1 MTYPSGQSIAPPR
14 KLIFTFVLS
23 FLLMA
28 NDTRFSIWSPLFYSA
43 LLGIGLL
50 TGYLLNTDAP
60 LISIGE
66 GGHPSAGGGRVE
78 QLMGYIEARYVDQP
92 DRDKLYE
99 AAINAVLGELD
110 PHSSYIP
117 KEEMQ
122 ALTESMEGNFEGIGI
137 EYLVVDDTITVVSA
151 LPDGPS
157 DAAGLLSGDQI
168 IYVEDSLVTGVDE
181 REIDPASLMRGE
193 GGTDVKIQVR
203 RPGADKLMTF
213 TITRAPIP
221 VYSVDAAYTIDEET
235 AYVKI
240 NRFSQNT
247 YTEFMEAL
255 EEHLEQAGAKNLIL
269 DLRGNPGGYLQ
280 EATKLL
286 SEIFV
291 QRGVLLVYTEGR
303 NSSRQPYKSTGRAR
317 YNIQDVAILVDGGSA
332 SASEIVAG
340 AVQDHDRGIIVGRR
354 TFGKG
359 LVQEQYPLMD
369 SSALRL
375 TVARYYT
382 PSDRSIQR
390 KYDGEE
396 DYRGDLTRRYE
407 SGELTGR
414 TAAEVD
420 SSLIYYTD
428 NGYPVFGGG
437 GITPDYFVPLD
448 SSLNDQNFLR
458 LRQQIAPY
466 MFNYV
471 RRHPEL
477 SKYDDVAAFLRGYSP
492 DANSI
497 LSELAALAAAD
508 YPELDPDLPAHL
520 QGELL
525 RYFTARLGRQLFD
538 GAAFYEI
545 YNREDEIVQE
555 ALRLLRKS
563 DPLAAARSAQVSA
576 S

>member
-1 MTYPSGQSIAPPR
+1 MRNNTNNHIWTPLAYS
-14 KLIFTFVLS
+14 LI
-23 FLLMA
+23 
-28 NDTRFSIWSPLFYSA
+28 
-43 LLGIGLL
+43 LGVGLL
-50 TGYLLNTDAP
+50 TGFLLRTEAP
-60 LISIGE
+60 LISFGS
-66 GGHPSAGGGRVE
+66 GSNSGLAGGRVE
-78 QLMGYIEARYVDQP
+78 QLMGYIEARYVDEP
-92 DRDKLYE
+92 DQERLYE
-99 AAINAVLGELD
+99 AAINAVLEELD

-117 KEEMQ
+117 KDEMQ

-157 DAAGLLSGDQI
+157 AEAGLLPGDQI
-168 IYVEDSLVTGVDE
+168 IYVEDSLVTEVEE
-181 REIDPASLMRGE
+181 RGIDPASLMRGE
-193 GGTDVKIQVR
+193 GGTDVKLRVR
-203 RPGADKLMTF
+203 RPGQPKLMAF

-247 YTEFMEAL
+247 YAEFMQAL
-255 EEHLEQAGAKNLIL
+255 EEHLEKPGAKNLII

-286 SEIFV
+286 SELFV

-303 NSSRQPYKSTGRAR
+303 NSSRQPYKSSGRAR
-317 YNIQDVAILVDGGSA
+317 YNIQKVAILVDGGSA

-359 LVQEQYPLMD
+359 LVQEQYPLAD

-396 DYRGDLTRRYE
+396 DYRGDLSRRFE

-414 TAAEVD
+414 TDVQVD
-420 SSLIYYTD
+420 SSLVYYTD
-428 NGYPVFGGG
+428 NGYPVYGGG
-437 GITPDYFVPLD
+437 GITPDYYVPLD
-448 SSLNDQNFLR
+448 SSLNNENFLR

-466 MFNYV
+466 VFGYL
-471 RRHPEL
+471 RTHPEVKEFKDL
-477 SKYDDVAAFLRGYSP
+477 AAFRRGFRP
-492 DANSI
+492 DMAAVTA
-497 LSELAALAAAD
+497 ELATLARRD
-508 YPELDPDLPAHL
+508 YEDVTTDLPPRLRDELEL
-520 QGELL
+520 Q
-525 RYFTARLGRQLFD
+525 FTARLARHLF
-538 GAAFYEI
+538 GAGSYYQI
-545 YNREDEIVQE
+545 YNQRDETVQE
-555 ALRLLRKS
+555 ALRLLRNA
-563 DPLAAARSAQVSA
+563 DPLAAARGNK
-576 S
+576 

>member
-1 MTYPSGQSIAPPR
+1 MQNET
-14 KLIFTFVLS
+14 S
-23 FLLMA
+23 F
-28 NDTRFSIWSPLFYSA
+28 NIWTPLFYCA

-50 TGYLLNTDAP
+50 AGYLLNTDAP
-60 LISIGE
+60 LLSF
-66 GGHPSAGGGRVE
+66 GGGSHTSVGSGRVE
-78 QLMGYIEARYVDQP
+78 QLMGYIDARYVDEP

-99 AAINAVLGELD
+99 AAINAVLDELD

-117 KEEMQ
+117 REEMQ

-137 EYLVVDDTITVVSA
+137 EYLVVEDTITVVSA
-151 LPDGPS
+151 LPQGPS
-157 DAAGLLSGDQI
+157 DKAGLLSGDQI
-168 IYVEDSLVTGVDE
+168 IYVEDSLVTGVED
-181 REIDPASLMRGE
+181 RQIDPASLMRGE
-193 GGTDVKIQVR
+193 GGTDVNIRVR
-203 RPGADKLMTF
+203 RPGTPDLITF
-213 TITRAPIP
+213 NITREPIP
-221 VYSVDAAYTIDEET
+221 VYSVDAAYTIDETT

-247 YTEFMEAL
+247 YSEFMEAL
-255 EEHLEQAGAKNLIL
+255 EEHLEKPDARNLIL

-291 QRGVLLVYTEGR
+291 ERGVLLVYTEGR
-303 NSSRQPYKSTGRAR
+303 NSTRQPYKSTGRAR
-317 YNIQDVAILVDGGSA
+317 YNIQEVAILVDGGSA

-390 KYDGEE
+390 NYEGEE
-396 DYRGDLTRRYE
+396 DYRGDLHRRFE

-414 TAAEVD
+414 TSVQVD

-448 SSLNDQNFLR
+448 SSLNDQDFLR

-466 MFNYV
+466 MFGYV
-471 RRHPEL
+471 RQHPEVE
-477 SKYDDVAAFLRGYSP
+477 KYEDVESFVRGYTP
-492 DANSI
+492 DVDAI
-497 LSELAALAAAD
+497 VADLSELALVD
-508 YPELDPDLPAHL
+508 YPDLDVNLPPHLLDELMLH
-520 QGELL
+520 
-525 RYFTARLGRQLFD
+525 FKSRLGRQLF
-538 GAAFYEI
+538 GTAAFYEI

-555 ALRLLRKS
+555 ALRLLRNN
-563 DPLAAARSAQVSA
+563 DPLAAARSEQASA

>member
-1 MTYPSGQSIAPPR
+1 MPNET
-14 KLIFTFVLS
+14 KF
-23 FLLMA
+23 
-28 NDTRFSIWSPLFYSA
+28 NIWAPLFCS
-43 LLGIGLL
+43 LLLAIGLL
-50 TGYLLNTDAP
+50 VGHMLSTDAP
-60 LISIGE
+60 LVSFGSGGE
-66 GGHPSAGGGRVE
+66 SGAGSGRVE
-78 QLMGYIEARYVDQP
+78 QLMGYIDARYVDEP
-92 DRDKLYE
+92 DREELYE
-99 AAINAVLGELD
+99 AAIHAVLDELD

-117 KEEMQ
+117 KDEMQ

-157 DAAGLLSGDQI
+157 DKAGLLPGDQI
-168 IYVEDSLVTGVDE
+168 VYVEDSLVTGVE
-181 REIDPASLMRGE
+181 ARNIDPASLMRGQE
-193 GGTDVKIQVR
+193 GTDVEIRVR
-203 RPGADKLMTF
+203 RAGQKALLDF

-221 VYSVDAAYTIDEET
+221 VYSVDAAYTIDDET

-247 YTEFMEAL
+247 YSEFMQAL
-255 EEHLEQAGAKNLIL
+255 EEYLEKPGAKHLIL

-291 QRGVLLVYTEGR
+291 ERGVLLVYTEGR

-317 YNIQDVAILVDGGSA
+317 YNIQQVAVLVDGGSA

-359 LVQEQYPLMD
+359 LVQEQYPLLD

-390 KYDGEE
+390 NYEGEE
-396 DYRGDLTRRYE
+396 DYRGDLNRRFE

-414 TAAEVD
+414 TAVEVD
-420 SSLIYYTD
+420 SNLIYYTD

-437 GITPDYFVPLD
+437 GITPDYYVPLD
-448 SSLNDQNFLR
+448 SSLNDPDFLR
-458 LRQQIAPY
+458 LRQQIAGY
-466 MFNYV
+466 MFGYV
-471 RRHPEL
+471 RQHPRVE
-477 SKYDDVAAFLRGYSP
+477 KYQDLNAFVREYRPNYPAIAADLQ
-492 DANSI
+492 
-497 LSELAALAAAD
+497 ELARRD
-508 YPELDPDLPAHL
+508 YSEISTELPAHL
-520 QGELL
+520 REELM
-525 RYFTARLGRQLFD
+525 RYFKARLARHLF
-538 GAAFYEI
+538 GTAAFYEV
-545 YNREDEIVQE
+545 YNRDDEVVQE

-563 DPLAAARSAQVSA
+563 DPLAAARQERTSNG
-576 S
+576 

>member
-1 MTYPSGQSIAPPR
+1 MPNET
-14 KLIFTFVLS
+14 KF
-23 FLLMA
+23 
-28 NDTRFSIWSPLFYSA
+28 NIWAPLFYC
-43 LLGIGLL
+43 LLLAIGLL
-50 TGYLLNTDAP
+50 VGHTLATDAP
-60 LISIGE
+60 LISFGGGGE
-66 GGHPSAGGGRVE
+66 SGSGSGRVE
-78 QLMGYIEARYVDQP
+78 QLMGYIDARYVDEP
-92 DRDKLYE
+92 NREELYE
-99 AAINAVLGELD
+99 AAIHAVLDELD

-157 DAAGLLSGDQI
+157 DKAGLRPGDQI
-168 IYVEDSLVTGVDE
+168 VYVEDSLVTGVE
-181 REIDPASLMRGE
+181 ARSIDPASLMRGRE
-193 GGTDVKIQVR
+193 GTDVQIRVQRAPRKELL
-203 RPGADKLMTF
+203 DF

-221 VYSVDAAYTIDEET
+221 VYSVDAAYTIDDET

-247 YTEFMEAL
+247 YSEFMEAL
-255 EEHLEQAGAKNLIL
+255 EAYLEKPGAKHLIL

-291 QRGVLLVYTEGR
+291 ERGVLLVYTEGR

-317 YNIQDVAILVDGGSA
+317 YNIQQVAVLVDGGSA

-359 LVQEQYPLMD
+359 LVQEQYPLLD

-390 KYDGEE
+390 NYEGEE
-396 DYRGDLTRRYE
+396 DYRGDLNRRFE

-414 TAAEVD
+414 TAVEVD

-428 NGYPVFGGG
+428 NGFPVFGGG

-448 SSLNDQNFLR
+448 SSLNDPDFLR
-458 LRQQIAPY
+458 LRQQIASY
-466 MFNYV
+466 MFGYV
-471 RRHPEL
+471 RANPRVE
-477 SKYDDVAAFLRGYSP
+477 KYQDLNAFVREFRPDYAAIAP
-492 DANSI
+492 D
-497 LSELAALAAAD
+497 LQELARRD
-508 YPELDPDLPAHL
+508 YPETSRDIPAHL
-520 QGELL
+520 QRELM
-525 RYFTARLGRQLFD
+525 RYFKARLARHLF
-538 GAAFYEI
+538 GSAAFYEV
-545 YNREDEIVQE
+545 YNREDDVVQE

-563 DPLAAARSAQVSA
+563 DPLAAAREERATNG
-576 S
+576 

>member
-1 MTYPSGQSIAPPR
+1 MPNST
-14 KLIFTFVLS
+14 KF
-23 FLLMA
+23 
-28 NDTRFSIWSPLFYSA
+28 NIWAPLFYS
-43 LLGIGLL
+43 LLLAIGLL
-50 TGYLLNTDAP
+50 VGHMLSTDAP
-60 LISIGE
+60 LISVGQGGE
-66 GGHPSAGGGRVE
+66 NGSGSGRVE
-78 QLMGYIEARYVDQP
+78 QLMGYIDARYVDEP
-92 DRDKLYE
+92 DREELYE
-99 AAINAVLGELD
+99 AAIHAVLDELD

-157 DAAGLLSGDQI
+157 DKAGLRPGDQI
-168 IYVEDSLVTGVDE
+168 VYVEDSLVTGVE
-181 REIDPASLMRGE
+181 ARGIDPASLMRGRE
-193 GGTDVKIQVR
+193 GTDVDIRVHR
-203 RPGADKLMTF
+203 AGRNRLLDF

-247 YTEFMEAL
+247 YSEFMQAL
-255 EEHLEQAGAKNLIL
+255 EEYLEKPGAKNLIL

-291 QRGVLLVYTEGR
+291 ERGVLLVYTEGR

-317 YNIQDVAILVDGGSA
+317 YNIQDVAVLVDGGSA

-390 KYDGEE
+390 NYEGEA
-396 DYRGDLTRRYE
+396 DYRGDLNRRFA

-414 TAAEVD
+414 TAVEVD

-448 SSLNDQNFLR
+448 SSLNDPDFLR

-466 MFNYV
+466 MFGYV
-471 RRHPEL
+471 RAHPRLEQYRDLEAFERGFRPDYAAIAPEL
-477 SKYDDVAAFLRGYSP
+477 VELARRDYP
-492 DANSI
+492 DASP
-497 LSELAALAAAD
+497 A
-508 YPELDPDLPAHL
+508 LPAHL
-520 QGELL
+520 REELL
-525 RYFTARLGRQLFD
+525 RYFKARLARHLF
-538 GAAFYEI
+538 GSAAFYEV
-545 YNREDEIVQE
+545 YNREDEVVQE
-555 ALRLLRKS
+555 ALRLLRKT
-563 DPLAAARSAQVSA
+563 DPLAAARQERTANG
-576 S
+576 

>member
-1 MTYPSGQSIAPPR
+1 MRNESD
-14 KLIFTFVLS
+14 F
-23 FLLMA
+23 
-28 NDTRFSIWSPLFYSA
+28 NIWTPLFYST

-50 TGYLLNTDAP
+50 AGYLLNTDAP
-60 LISIGE
+60 LLSIG
-66 GGHPSAGGGRVE
+66 GSGHPGAGGGRVE
-78 QLMGYIEARYVDQP
+78 QLMGYIDARYVDEP
-92 DRDKLYE
+92 DRELLYE
-99 AAINAVLGELD
+99 TAINAVLDELD
-110 PHSSYIP
+110 PHSSFIP
-117 KEEMQ
+117 KEELQ

-137 EYLVVDDTITVVSA
+137 EYLVVNDTITVVSA
-151 LPDGPS
+151 LPQGPS
-157 DAAGLLSGDQI
+157 DKAGLLSGDQI
-168 IYVEDSLVTGVDE
+168 IYVEDSLVVGVEE
-181 REIDPASLMRGE
+181 RKIDPASLMRGE
-193 GGTDVKIQVR
+193 EGTDVQIKVR
-203 RPGADKLMTF
+203 RPGSAGLMDF

-255 EEHLEQAGAKNLIL
+255 EEHLEKPGAENLIL

-303 NSSRQPYKSTGRAR
+303 NSTRQPYKSTGRAR
-317 YNIQDVAILVDGGSA
+317 YNIQNVAILVDGGSA

-390 KYDGEE
+390 NYDGEE
-396 DYRGDLTRRYE
+396 DYRGDLHRRFE

-414 TAAEVD
+414 TEVLVD
-420 SSLIYYTD
+420 SSLVYYTD

-437 GITPDYFVPLD
+437 GITPDHFVPLD
-448 SSLNDQNFLR
+448 SSLNDPAFLR

-466 MFNYV
+466 MFGYV

-477 SKYDDVAAFLRGYSP
+477 KDFENVEEFVRGYRP
-492 DANSI
+492 DFDNVVSD
-497 LSELAALAAAD
+497 LRALAKVD
-508 YPELDPDLPAHL
+508 YPDMKAKLPPHLRDELQL
-520 QGELL
+520 
-525 RYFTARLGRQLFD
+525 YFKSRLGRHLF
-538 GAAFYEI
+538 GTAAFYEI

-555 ALRLLRKS
+555 ALRLLRNT
-563 DPLAAARSAQVSA
+563 DPLAAARAEHLKSY
-576 S
+576 

>member
-1 MTYPSGQSIAPPR
+1 MQNETP
-14 KLIFTFVLS
+14 F
-23 FLLMA
+23 
-28 NDTRFSIWSPLFYSA
+28 NIWTPLFYCA
-43 LLGIGLL
+43 LLGTGLL
-50 TGYLLNTDAP
+50 AGYLLNTDAP
-60 LISIGE
+60 LISF
-66 GGHPSAGGGRVE
+66 GGGSHTSVGSGRVE
-78 QLMGYIEARYVDQP
+78 QLMGYIDARYVDEP

-99 AAINAVLGELD
+99 AAINAVLDELD
-110 PHSSYIP
+110 PHSSYIAR
-117 KEEMQ
+117 EEMQ

-137 EYLVVDDTITVVSA
+137 EYLVVEDTITVVSA
-151 LPDGPS
+151 LPQGPS
-157 DAAGLLSGDQI
+157 DKAGLLSGDQI
-168 IYVEDSLVTGVDE
+168 IYVEDSLVTGVED
-181 REIDPASLMRGE
+181 RQIDPASLMRGE
-193 GGTDVKIQVR
+193 GGTDVTIRVR
-203 RPGADKLMTF
+203 RPGTSDLMTF
-213 TITRAPIP
+213 NITREPIP
-221 VYSVDAAYTIDEET
+221 VYSVDAAYTIDETT

-247 YTEFMEAL
+247 YSEFMEAL
-255 EEHLEQAGAKNLIL
+255 EKYLEKPDARNLIL

-291 QRGVLLVYTEGR
+291 ERGVLLVYTEGR
-303 NSSRQPYKSTGRAR
+303 NSTRQPYKSTGRAR

-390 KYDGEE
+390 NYEGEE
-396 DYRGDLTRRYE
+396 DYRGDLHRRFE

-414 TAAEVD
+414 TSVQVD

-458 LRQQIAPY
+458 LRQQVAPY
-466 MFNYV
+466 MFGYV

-477 SKYDDVAAFLRGYSP
+477 KSYQDVENFIRGFQPDTDDIIADLR
-492 DANSI
+492 D
-497 LSELAALAAAD
+497 LALVD
-508 YPELDPDLPAHL
+508 YPDMDATLAPHLRDELMLHF
-520 QGELL
+520 
-525 RYFTARLGRQLFD
+525 RSRLGRQLF
-538 GAAFYEI
+538 GSAAFYEI

-555 ALRLLRKS
+555 ALRLLRNN
-563 DPLAAARSAQVSA
+563 DPLAAARSEQANA

>member
-1 MTYPSGQSIAPPR
+1 MRNET
-14 KLIFTFVLS
+14 S
-23 FLLMA
+23 F
-28 NDTRFSIWSPLFYSA
+28 NIWTPLFYSA

-50 TGYLLNTDAP
+50 AGYLLNTDAP
-60 LISIGE
+60 LISFGSGSH
-66 GGHPSAGGGRVE
+66 GGSGGGRVE
-78 QLMGYIEARYVDQP
+78 QLMGYIDARYVDEP
-92 DRDKLYE
+92 DREKLYE
-99 AAINAVLGELD
+99 AAIHAVLDELD

-117 KEEMQ
+117 KDEMQ

-151 LPDGPS
+151 LPQGPS
-157 DAAGLLSGDQI
+157 DNAGLLPGDQI
-168 IYVEDSLVTGVDE
+168 IYVEDSLVTGVEE
-181 REIDPASLMRGE
+181 RAIDPASLMRGE
-193 GGTDVKIQVR
+193 GGTEVAIRVR
-203 RPGADKLMTF
+203 RPGTPELIAF
-213 TITRAPIP
+213 RITRAPIP
-221 VYSVDAAYTIDEET
+221 VYSVDAAYTIDDET

-247 YTEFMEAL
+247 YSEFMEAL
-255 EEHLEQAGAKNLIL
+255 EEHLEKPGAKNLIL

-303 NSSRQPYKSTGRAR
+303 NSTRQPYKSTGRAR
-317 YNIQDVAILVDGGSA
+317 YNIQEVAVLVDGGSA

-359 LVQEQYPLMD
+359 LVQEQYPLLD

-390 KYDGEE
+390 NYEDEE
-396 DYRGDLTRRYE
+396 DYRGDLHRRFE

-414 TAAEVD
+414 TSVQVD

-437 GITPDYFVPLD
+437 GITPDFFVPLD
-448 SSLNDQNFLR
+448 SSLNNEDFLR

-466 MFNYV
+466 MFGYI
-471 RRHPEL
+471 RRHPEVKQYENVEAFVRGFAPNVREIITDL
-477 SKYDDVAAFLRGYSP
+477 REAAV
-492 DANSI
+492 
-497 LSELAALAAAD
+497 AD
-508 YPELDPDLPAHL
+508 YPELDADLPLHL
-520 QGELL
+520 RDELML
-525 RYFTARLGRQLFD
+525 YFRSRLARQLF
-538 GAAFYEI
+538 GTAAFYEV

-555 ALRLLRKS
+555 ALRLLRDT
-563 DPLAAARSAQVSA
+563 DPLAAARAGQTGGS
-576 S
+576 